1 MWRKLLDETPSLGLK
16 LSEQSSAVERTL
28 FSRHQAASLE
38 TADVMRQAAA
48 GLDAHVGKIGH
59 AHPLTGCFGE
69 QHEDAV
75 VVVGGAVS
83 LQVLFEPCRQAL

>member
-1 MWRKLLDETPSLGLK
+1 MRRKLLDETPSFGLEF
-16 LSEQSSAVERTL
+16 SEQSSAVERAL
-28 FSRHQAASLE
+28 SSRHQAASLE

-48 GLDAHVGKIGH
+48 RLDAYVGKIGH
-59 AHPLTGCFGE
+59 AHPLAGCFGE

-75 VVVGGAVS
+75 VVVSGAVS